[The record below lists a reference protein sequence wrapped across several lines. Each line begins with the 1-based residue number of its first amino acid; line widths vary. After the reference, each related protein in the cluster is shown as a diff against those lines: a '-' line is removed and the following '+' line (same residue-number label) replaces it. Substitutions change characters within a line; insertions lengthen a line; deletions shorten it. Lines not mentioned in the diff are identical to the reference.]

1 VVQVR
6 PTDADC
12 CVCPSRFRTA
22 LWLQLRSPMGQ
33 DDSPTGARM
42 RSNDSVSAGSR
53 CLLPRPLATDEQQS
67 KI

>member
-12 CVCPSRFRTA
+12 CFCPSRFRTA

-42 RSNDSVSAGSR
+42 RSNRQRFGRLKMPFA
-53 CLLPRPLATDEQQS
+53 PATGDG
-67 KI
+67 